1 MIIRHRE
8 WGDNKIIHDAKTVE
22 EFIEKVINET
32 KDKEK
37 KYFRICTKEY
47 LDGKGNM
54 LLYFQDGKLK
64 SHHSTLCKFDYKD
77 VLEYEI
83 WPRYSVNLLK
93 AENIISIEFDNIEE
107 RDSDL
112 ERRKKSH
119 RLYKIDIN
127 RTLESE
133 EEKIYRLYDEKILLE
148 NVYDGK
154 FKDGDLEKIVQILV
168 ERNSKNKDH
177 IRSLNSLVNE
187 MYEEINVLKAK
198 IEWLDK

>member
-8 WGDNKIIHDAKTVE
+8 WGGNNIIHDAKTVE
-22 EFIEKVINET
+22 EFIEKVINKT

-47 LDGKGNM
+47 FEGKGNM

-83 WPRYSVNLLK
+83 WPRYSVDLLK
-93 AENIISIEFDNIEE
+93 AENIISIEFDNIDE
-107 RDSDL
+107 RN
-112 ERRKKSH
+112 KKLNRCRTSYYG
-119 RLYKIDIN
+119 YKIDIN
-127 RTLESE
+127 RILES
-133 EEKIYRLYDEKILLE
+133 DEDRRDRIKNEDKLLE
-148 NVYDGK
+148 NIYDGN
-154 FKDGDLEKIVQILV
+154 FKDGDLEKVVQILV
-168 ERNSKNKDH
+168 DRNEENKEH

>member
-22 EFIEKVINET
+22 EFIEKVINKT

-83 WPRYSVNLLK
+83 WPRYSVDYIK
-93 AENIISIEFDNIEE
+93 VENIISLDFDNIEE
-107 RDSDL
+107 RDNDL
-112 ERRKKSH
+112 ERCKKSN

-133 EEKIYRLYDEKILLE
+133 EEKMYRFYNEERLLE
-148 NVYDGK
+148 NIYDGK
-154 FKDGDLEKIVQILV
+154 FKDGYLEKIVQILV
-168 ERNSKNKDH
+168 ERNSKNEDN
-177 IRSLNSLVNE
+177 IISLNNLVNE